1 MVMFKAKF
9 KPASDKPGASDR
21 RGADDKPRALQ
32 QQQQP
37 QPIPVTPPDADKDK
51 DKEEAPPIE
60 KERGPQYPVKEP
72 GPSGPPARA

>member
-9 KPASDKPGASDR
+9 RPMVARPEASDKRQA
-21 RGADDKPRALQ
+21 Q

-37 QPIPVTPPDADKDK
+37 QPIPPHPAQDPG
-51 DKEEAPPIE
+51 EAPPIE

-72 GPSGPPARA
+72 GPKSPPERVGERAH

>member
-9 KPASDKPGASDR
+9 KPLVASGKPKASDKLQA
-21 RGADDKPRALQ
+21 Q

-37 QPIPVTPPDADKDK
+37 QPGEKV
-51 DKEEAPPIE
+51 PPIE

-72 GPSGPPARA
+72 GPKSPPERAR

>member
-9 KPASDKPGASDR
+9 KPMAASDKPQA
-21 RGADDKPRALQ
+21 Q

-37 QPIPVTPPDADKDK
+37 QPTPP
-51 DKEEAPPIE
+51 PVE

-72 GPSGPPARA
+72 GPKGPLERAR